1 MATQSDVQKNK
12 GKGFFKGVRAEL
24 KKVTWP
30 TRDELVSYTTV
41 VLVMCGLLA
50 MGTWLVDAVF
60 MNLIERVL
68 M

>member
-1 MATQSDVQKNK
+1 MATQSDVQKK
-12 GKGFFKGVRAEL
+12 RGKGFFKGVRSEL

-30 TRDELVSYTTV
+30 TRDELLSYTTV

-50 MGTWLVDAVF
+50 IGTGIVDAVF
-60 MNLIERVL
+60 TNLLKLV